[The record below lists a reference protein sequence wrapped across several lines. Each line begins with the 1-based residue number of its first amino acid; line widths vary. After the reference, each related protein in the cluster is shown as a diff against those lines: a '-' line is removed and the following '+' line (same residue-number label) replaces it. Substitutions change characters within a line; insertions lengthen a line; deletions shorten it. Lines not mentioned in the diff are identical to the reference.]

1 MSCGRAVAAA
11 ASAGETLTPGIST
24 RAFQRRLAANT
35 DQGGG
40 VLRSCGGDPAG
51 APAPDPDQRDIARF
65 QGGDVS
71 GFEAIMER
79 YRQRAY
85 SVALGLVGNH
95 DDAMDA
101 AQKSFLR
108 IHRSLSRFRAG
119 EPFFPWFYRIVRN
132 TALNQRRDEARH
144 RGDCPLEWVTEPDR
158 LPSPLQ
164 AAEAEDLRVRLWR
177 AVDALSPDLREV
189 FLLYTFQGL
198 KYRDIAGLVGVPLGT
213 VMSRLHAARRRI
225 RQHLGEKELSA

>member
-1 MSCGRAVAAA
+1 MVLAAA
-11 ASAGETLTPGIST
+11 RRPGS
-24 RAFQRRLAANT
+24 RARDGRLAVNNDHGA
-35 DQGGG
+35 G
-40 VLRSCGGDPAG
+40 VASPRDGDPAVP
-51 APAPDPDQRDIARF
+51 PATDPDQRDIARF
-65 QGGDVS
+65 LRGDGS

-85 SVALGLVGNH
+85 TVALGLVGNH

-101 AQKSFLR
+101 AQKAFLR
-108 IHRSLSRFRAG
+108 IHRSLPKFRLG

-132 TALNQRRDEARH
+132 SALNQRRDEARH

-164 AAEAEDLRVRLWR
+164 VAEAEELRMRLWD
-177 AVDALSPDLREV
+177 AVQGLSPDLREV

-198 KYRDIAGLVGVPLGT
+198 KYRDIADLLDIPLGT

-225 RQHLGEKELSA
+225 RQQLGEKELSA

>member
-1 MSCGRAVAAA
+1 MVRTLACCAACKL
-11 ASAGETLTPGIST
+11 AGGL
-24 RAFQRRLAANT
+24 RAANN
-35 DQGGG
+35 DHGGG
-40 VLRSCGGDPAG
+40 VTSRRDGDPAVPPV
-51 APAPDPDQRDIARF
+51 ADPDQQDIARF
-65 QGGDVS
+65 LRGDGS

-79 YRQRAY
+79 HRQRAY

-101 AQKSFLR
+101 AQKAFLR
-108 IHRSLSRFRAG
+108 IHRSLPKFRLG

-132 TALNQRRDEARH
+132 AALNQRRDEARH

-164 AAEAEDLRVRLWR
+164 AAEAEELRVRLWD
-177 AVDALSPDLREV
+177 AVQGLSPELREV

-198 KYRDIAGLVGVPLGT
+198 KYRDIAALIDIPLGT

-225 RQHLGEKELSA
+225 RQQLGEKELSA

>member
-1 MSCGRAVAAA
+1 MVRTAISARWCGW
-11 ASAGETLTPGIST
+11 
-24 RAFQRRLAANT
+24 LAANN
-35 DQGGG
+35 DHGGG
-40 VLRSCGGDPAG
+40 VIRPCGGDPAV
-51 APAPDPDQRDIARF
+51 APAEDPDQRDIASF
-65 QGGDVS
+65 QRGELS
-71 GFEAIMER
+71 GFETIMER
-79 YRQRAY
+79 HRQRAY

-101 AQKSFLR
+101 AQTAFLR
-108 IHRSLSRFRAG
+108 VHRSLPKFRLG

-144 RGDCPLEWVTEPDR
+144 RGDCPLEWVTEPAR

-164 AAEAEDLRVRLWR
+164 AAEAEDLRVRLWQ
-177 AVDALSPDLREV
+177 AVETLGPELREV

-198 KYRDIAGLVGVPLGT
+198 KYRDIADLLDIPLGT

-225 RQHLGEKELSA
+225 RQHLGEKEPSS